1 MTKSEFIQQ
10 ACISMASKVV
20 NPTGTAFHRSCL
32 ESVVKIAEDMADILE
47 KREHG
52 FDLESDADRIAGRI
66 AEGLRGI
73 EEELERQYDNEHLED
88 R

>member
-1 MTKSEFIQQ
+1 MTKNEFIQQ

-20 NPTGTAFHRSCL
+20 NPTGTVFHRSCL

-47 KREHG
+47 EREHG
-52 FDLESDADRIAGRI
+52 FDLESDADRIAERI
-66 AEGLRGI
+66 VGSLRDI
-73 EEELERQYDNEHLED
+73 EEEMERQYDNEHLEY

>member
-1 MTKSEFIQQ
+1 
-10 ACISMASKVV
+10 MASKVV
-20 NPTGTAFHRSCL
+20 ESTGSMWQSSM
-32 ESVVKIAEDMADILE
+32 ESVVTTAERLADILE
-47 KREHG
+47 EREHG

>member
-20 NPTGTAFHRSCL
+20 ESTSSMWQSSM
-32 ESVVKIAEDMADILE
+32 ESVVTTAERLADILE
-47 KREHG
+47 EREHG
-52 FDLESDADRIAGRI
+52 FDLEPDADRIAERI
-66 AEGLRGI
+66 AGSLRDI
-73 EEELERQYDNEHLED
+73 EEEMERHYDNEHLED